1 MTIDN
6 NQLVRL
12 TDDLT
17 NMINDLD
24 SYIKKNK
31 QRQRS
36 INKKEHE
43 LINNNNN
50 NHHSQCH
57 YIKSKD
63 GKDRIM
69 CVHVTGAEHN
79 PIHRGLIKKYNK
91 NNKNNKNIN
100 SIKSRLADKPIH
112 KKIINGKVM
121 APWGDKWLPVCD
133 GSGFPYVQGCYSDA
147 SNWSSGPKQ
156 CIIENPATP
165 NLANGSLYTCGFLW

>member
-6 NQLVRL
+6 NQLSN
-12 TDDLT
+12 LT
-17 NMINDLD
+17 NTLNNLVIDLD
-24 SYIKKNK
+24 KY
-31 QRQRS
+31 
-36 INKKEHE
+36 INKNRQLQKQNRQNQSKEK
-43 LINNNNN
+43 NN
-50 NHHSQCH
+50 SKCH

-69 CVHVTGAEHN
+69 CVHVEPPENN
-79 PIHRGLIKKYNK
+79 PIHRNLKKRE
-91 NNKNNKNIN
+91 
-100 SIKSRLADKPIH
+100 KSRLADKPIH
-112 KKIINGKVM
+112 KKMINGEVM

-147 SNWSSGPKQ
+147 SNWSGSPNQ